1 MKYILEEIIDI
12 MQNDYAGWQD
22 KQGWDHPEK
31 YLQQVDQLEEEGKLD
46 AAAFS
51 KVVENYLRDF
61 KDKHIFF
68 TNQSSST
75 LPPTEVGFKVRRFE
89 DSLYVTHVTQ
99 SKRFQLGDR
108 IDSLDGL
115 TIPELTE
122 KHAHLFNEP
131 HPERDD
137 WNLVTKLYHTAD
149 VLQSDGTV
157 QTTTI
162 ETYPKQPHAS
172 IYQVKM
178 EGTTAILTMTDF
190 LNPDA
195 IVAMVEENKADLE
208 SAENWIIDVR
218 INYGGSDS
226 SYFPLLSY
234 IMPEE
239 GVDLAS
245 GDEKMLINCTEAS
258 AKREL
263 ANLREQ
269 LAQTEDESARHFLHV
284 FEREW
289 SKNAGK
295 GFVEFDFSDIM
306 PDLFIKGSALPKQV
320 IVLSDYTCGSSG
332 ESFVENCK
340 KSSKVTVLGRA
351 TMGLNDYAN
360 LAEVAWPEGF
370 EFGYPTSRLSRI
382 DANNGMTGIGILP
395 DVYIPWT
402 PEHLQ
407 RDVEMEKAR
416 KLVYRHAG
424 ESRL

>member
-22 KQGWDHPEK
+22 KQGWGQPEK

-68 TNQSSST
+68 KNLSSST
-75 LPPTEVGFKVRRFE
+75 SPATEVGFRVRRFE

-99 SKRFQLGDR
+99 SKRFQVGDR

-115 TIPELTE
+115 SIPELTE
-122 KHAHLFNEP
+122 KHAHIFNEP
-131 HPERDD
+131 HPERED
-137 WNLVTKLYHTAD
+137 WNLVTKLYDTAD
-149 VLQSDGTV
+149 VRQSDGSV
-157 QTTTI
+157 QKTTI

-172 IYQVKM
+172 IYQVTM

-195 IVAMVEENKADLE
+195 IVAMVEEHRADLE
-208 SAENWIIDVR
+208 SAENWIVDVR

-234 IMPEE
+234 IMSEE
-239 GVDLAS
+239 GVDLAT

-258 AKREL
+258 AQREL

-269 LAQTEDESARHFLHV
+269 LAQTEDEGARHFLHV

-289 SKNAGK
+289 SKNVGK

-306 PDLFIKGSALPKQV
+306 PDLFIKGSALPKQI

-340 KSSKVTVLGRA
+340 KSSKITVLGRA

-402 PEHLQ
+402 PENLQ
-407 RDVEMEKAR
+407 RDVEMEKAHEL
-416 KLVYRHAG
+416 LVGQVVG
-424 ESRL
+424 ES